1 MSTEETPPAEGPL
14 PPFRVS
20 PRAAWV
26 DSRATA
32 QLCYVARPPEVGPQ
46 TLTGPGRA
54 LWLSWAD
61 GEPFDAGVR
70 RLAREY
76 GAPVQTVAADAE
88 ALARQLLDLGLLE
101 PLGEPEMPGRD

>member
-1 MSTEETPPAEGPL
+1 MSTEQTPPAEGPL

-20 PRAAWV
+20 PQAAWV

-54 LWLSWAD
+54 LW
-61 GEPFDAGVR
+61 R
-70 RLAREY
+70 RRFPTRRR
-76 GAPVQTVAADAE
+76 GP
-88 ALARQLLDLGLLE
+88 
-101 PLGEPEMPGRD
+101 